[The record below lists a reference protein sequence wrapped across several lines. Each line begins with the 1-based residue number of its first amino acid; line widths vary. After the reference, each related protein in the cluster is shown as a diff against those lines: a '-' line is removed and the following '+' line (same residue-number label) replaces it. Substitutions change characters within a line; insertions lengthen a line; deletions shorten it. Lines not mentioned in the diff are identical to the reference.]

1 MKKRILMCSL
11 VAALAPAGML
21 LATSS
26 TALAQTAPLSR
37 TVTPAIEGFHVE
49 KVPRLEQGAALHF
62 HVYGTQNAT
71 VNVTIDGAARGVQM
85 QETEP
90 GRYSGSYVIGNQD
103 RLQPDSRVTAEMRLG
118 SQIATTVLR
127 DGLAG
132 GAAAQAQAQ
141 SQAQGQEPVRQLA
154 SKDARVVAA
163 APGAAPPPPPR
174 TTERPRVA
182 RYCTSCAVVEKV
194 EIVREATGSA
204 RPLASD
210 VQAAQR
216 YRVTVR
222 FDTTE
227 ATQAIEYDNHPGYRK
242 GDRVRVNDGV
252 LSLDKE

>member
-26 TALAQTAPLSR
+26 TALAQSLPLSR
-37 TVTPAIEGFHVE
+37 TVTPAIDGFHVE

-62 HVYGTQNAT
+62 HVYGTRNAT
-71 VNVTIDGAARGVQM
+71 VNVTIDGATRGVQM
-85 QETEP
+85 QETDP
-90 GRYSGSYVIGNQD
+90 GQYSGSYVIGNHD
-103 RLQPDSRVTAEMRLG
+103 RFQPNSPVTAEMRLG
-118 SQIATTVLR
+118 SQVATTVLR
-127 DGLAG
+127 DGLVS
-132 GAAAQAQAQ
+132 GAAASAQ
-141 SQAQGQEPVRQLA
+141 SQEPVRQLT
-154 SKDARVVAA
+154 SKDAGVASA

-194 EIVREATGSA
+194 EIVREATGGA

-227 ATQAIEYDNHPGYRK
+227 ATQAIEYDNNPGYRK

>member
-1 MKKRILMCSL
+1 MKKRIVMCAL

-49 KVPRLEQGAALHF
+49 KVARLEQGVALHF
-62 HVYGTQNAT
+62 QVYGTQNAA
-71 VNVTIDGAARGVQM
+71 VNVSIDGATRSVQM

-90 GRYSGSYVIGNQD
+90 GQYSGSYVIGNHD
-103 RLQPDSRVTAEMRLG
+103 RLQPASSVTAEMRLG
-118 SQIATTVLR
+118 SQVATTVLR
-127 DGLAG
+127 DGLVRG
-132 GAAAQAQAQ
+132 NAAQAQAQ
-141 SQAQGQEPVRQLA
+141 TQEQVRQLA
-154 SKDARVVAA
+154 SKDANVVSA

-182 RYCTSCAVVEKV
+182 RYCTSCGIVEKV
-194 EIVREATGSA
+194 EIVREATGTA

-222 FDTTE
+222 MNTTDTNQAVEFD
-227 ATQAIEYDNHPGYRK
+227 NNPGYRK

-252 LSLDKE
+252 LSLDRE

>member
-11 VAALAPAGML
+11 LAALAPAGML

-26 TALAQTAPLSR
+26 AALAQVAPQGR

-49 KVPRLEQGAALHF
+49 KVPSLEQGAALHF
-62 HVYGTQNAT
+62 HVYGTRNAAVT
-71 VNVTIDGAARGVQM
+71 VNIDGATRGVQM
-85 QETEP
+85 QETDP
-90 GRYSGSYVIGNQD
+90 GQYSGSYVIGNHD
-103 RLQPDSRVTAEMRLG
+103 RFQPGSRVTAEMRLG

-127 DGLAG
+127 DGLVT
-132 GAAAQAQAQ
+132 GAAQGQ
-141 SQAQGQEPVRQLA
+141 SQEPVRQLA
-154 SKDARVVAA
+154 SKDAGVAAA
-163 APGAAPPPPPR
+163 APGASPPPPPR

-194 EIVREATGSA
+194 EIVREATGGA

-227 ATQAIEYDNHPGYRK
+227 ATQAVEYDNHPGYRK
-242 GDRVRVNDGV
+242 GDRVRVIDGV
-252 LSLDKE
+252 VSLDKE

>member
-26 TALAQTAPLSR
+26 TALAQTAPQSR

-62 HVYGTQNAT
+62 HVYGTRNAT
-71 VNVTIDGAARGVQM
+71 VNVTIDGATRSVQM
-85 QETEP
+85 QETDP
-90 GRYSGSYVIGNQD
+90 GRYSGSYVIGNHD
-103 RLQPDSRVTAEMRLG
+103 RFQPDSPVTAEMRLG

-127 DGLAG
+127 DGLVSGA
-132 GAAAQAQAQ
+132 GAAASAP
-141 SQAQGQEPVRQLA
+141 SQESVRQLA
-154 SKDARVVAA
+154 SKDAGVASA

-194 EIVREATGSA
+194 EIVREATGGA

-227 ATQAIEYDNHPGYRK
+227 ATQAIEYDNNPGYRK

>member
-1 MKKRILMCSL
+1 
-11 VAALAPAGML
+11 
-21 LATSS
+21 
-26 TALAQTAPLSR
+26 
-37 TVTPAIEGFHVE
+37 
-49 KVPRLEQGAALHF
+49 LHF

-71 VNVTIDGAARGVQM
+71 VNVTIDGATRAVQM
-85 QETEP
+85 QETDP
-90 GRYSGSYVIGNQD
+90 GRYSGSYVIGNHD
-103 RLQPDSRVTAEMRLG
+103 RFQPNSPVTAEMRLG
-118 SQIATTVLR
+118 SQVATTVLR
-127 DGLAG
+127 DGLVSG
-132 GAAAQAQAQ
+132 GTAQ
-141 SQAQGQEPVRQLA
+141 SQEPVRQLA
-154 SKDARVVAA
+154 SKDAGVASA

-182 RYCTSCAVVEKV
+182 RYCTSCAIVEKV
-194 EIVREATGSA
+194 EIVRDAVGSS

-222 FDTTE
+222 FNTTD

>member
-21 LATSS
+21 LATSG
-26 TALAQTAPLSR
+26 TALAQTAPPGR

-71 VNVTIDGAARGVQM
+71 VNVTIDGATRGVQM
-85 QETEP
+85 QETDP
-90 GRYSGSYVIGNQD
+90 GQYSGSYVIGNHD
-103 RLQPDSRVTAEMRLG
+103 RFQPNSPVTAEMRLG
-118 SQIATTVLR
+118 SQVATTVLR
-127 DGLAG
+127 DGLVS
-132 GAAAQAQAQ
+132 GAAASAQA
-141 SQAQGQEPVRQLA
+141 QEPVRQLA
-154 SKDARVVAA
+154 SKEAGVASA
-163 APGAAPPPPPR
+163 VPGAAPPPR

-194 EIVREATGSA
+194 EIVREATGGA

-227 ATQAIEYDNHPGYRK
+227 ATQAIEYDNNPGYRK

>member
-11 VAALAPAGML
+11 VAALAPAGVL

-26 TALAQTAPLSR
+26 AALAQTAPLSR
-37 TVTPAIEGFHVE
+37 TVTPAIDGFHVE
-49 KVPRLEQGAALHF
+49 KVPNLEQGTALHF
-62 HVYGTQNAT
+62 QVFGTQNAT
-71 VNVTIDGAARGVQM
+71 VNVSIDGATRGVQM

-90 GRYSGSYVIGNQD
+90 GQYSGSYVIGNHD
-103 RLQPDSRVTAEMRLG
+103 RFQPGNRVTAEMRLG

-127 DGLAG
+127 DGLVT
-132 GAAAQAQAQ
+132 GAAGRGPA
-141 SQAQGQEPVRQLA
+141 QEPVRQLA
-154 SKDARVVAA
+154 SKDAAVVAA

-194 EIVREATGSA
+194 EIVREATGNA
-204 RPLASD
+204 RPRASD

-222 FDTTE
+222 FDTTD
-227 ATQAIEYDNHPGYRK
+227 ATQAIEYDNSPGYRK

>member
-26 TALAQTAPLSR
+26 TALAQTAPPGR

-62 HVYGTQNAT
+62 HVYGTRNAT
-71 VNVTIDGAARGVQM
+71 VNVSIDGATRGVQM
-85 QETEP
+85 QETDP
-90 GRYSGSYVIGNQD
+90 GRYSGSYVIGNHD
-103 RLQPDSRVTAEMRLG
+103 RFQPDSAVTAEMRLG

-127 DGLAG
+127 DGLVS
-132 GAAAQAQAQ
+132 GAAGSASAQ
-141 SQAQGQEPVRQLA
+141 SQESVRQLA
-154 SKDARVVAA
+154 SKDAGVVSA

-182 RYCTSCAVVEKV
+182 RYCTSCAIVEKV
-194 EIVREATGSA
+194 EIVRDAVGSSRA
-204 RPLASD
+204 LASD

-222 FDTTE
+222 FNTTE
-227 ATQAIEYDNHPGYRK
+227 ATEAIEYDNNPGYRK

>member
-1 MKKRILMCSL
+1 MKKRVLMCSL
-11 VAALAPAGML
+11 LAALAPAGML

-49 KVPRLEQGAALHF
+49 KVPNLEQGAALHF
-62 HVYGTQNAT
+62 QVFGTRNAT
-71 VNVTIDGAARGVQM
+71 VNVTIDGATRGVQM

-103 RLQPDSRVTAEMRLG
+103 RFQPGSRVTAEMRLG

-127 DGLAG
+127 DGLPG
-132 GAAAQAQAQ
+132 GTAAQAP
-141 SQAQGQEPVRQLA
+141 GQEPVRQLA
-154 SKDARVVAA
+154 SKETGVASA

-174 TTERPRVA
+174 ATERPRVA
-182 RYCTSCAVVEKV
+182 RYCTSCAIVEKV

-222 FDTTE
+222 FNTTD
-227 ATQAIEYDNHPGYRK
+227 ATQAIEYDNHPGYRQ

>member
-62 HVYGTQNAT
+62 HVYGTGNAT
-71 VNVTIDGAARGVQM
+71 VNVTIDGATRAVQM
-85 QETEP
+85 QENEP

-103 RLQPDSRVTAEMRLG
+103 RLQPDSRVTADMRLG

-127 DGLAG
+127 DGLVSG
-132 GAAAQAQAQ
+132 PGAPA
-141 SQAQGQEPVRQLA
+141 QEPVRQLA
-154 SKDARVVAA
+154 SKDARVAAA

-227 ATQAIEYDNHPGYRK
+227 ATQAIEYDNHPGYRQ

>member
-1 MKKRILMCSL
+1 MNKRIVTCAL

-21 LATSS
+21 LGTSG
-26 TALAQTAPLSR
+26 TALAQTLPLSR

-62 HVYGTQNAT
+62 QVYGTQNAT
-71 VNVTIDGAARGVQM
+71 VSVSIDGATRGVQM

-90 GRYSGSYVIGNQD
+90 GQYSGSYVIGNHD
-103 RLQPDSRVTAEMRLG
+103 RLQAGSPVTAEMRLG
-118 SQIATTVLR
+118 SQVATTVLR
-127 DGLAG
+127 DGLVRG
-132 GAAAQAQAQ
+132 DTAQA
-141 SQAQGQEPVRQLA
+141 QEPVRQLA
-154 SKDARVVAA
+154 SKDANVASA

-182 RYCTSCAVVEKV
+182 RYCTSCGIVEKV

-222 FDTTE
+222 MNTTE
-227 ATQAIEYDNHPGYRK
+227 ATQAVEFDNNPGYRK

-252 LSLDKE
+252 LSLDRE

>member
-21 LATSS
+21 LATSGM
-26 TALAQTAPLSR
+26 AVAQTAPPGR

-62 HVYGTQNAT
+62 HVYGTHNAT
-71 VNVTIDGAARGVQM
+71 VNVTIDGATRGVQM
-85 QETEP
+85 QETDP
-90 GRYSGSYVIGNQD
+90 GRYSGSYVIGNHD
-103 RLQPDSRVTAEMRLG
+103 RFQPGSPVTAEMRLG
-118 SQIATTVLR
+118 NQVATTVLR
-127 DGLAG
+127 DGLVSG
-132 GAAAQAQAQ
+132 AQAQ
-141 SQAQGQEPVRQLA
+141 SQEPVRQLA
-154 SKDARVVAA
+154 SKDAGVVSA

-182 RYCTSCAVVEKV
+182 RYCTSCAVVEKI
-194 EIVREATGSA
+194 EIVREATGAA

>member
-26 TALAQTAPLSR
+26 TALAQSLPLSR

-62 HVYGTQNAT
+62 HVYGTRNAT
-71 VNVTIDGAARGVQM
+71 VNVTIDGATRGVQM
-85 QETEP
+85 QETDP
-90 GRYSGSYVIGNQD
+90 GRYSGSYVIGNHD
-103 RLQPDSRVTAEMRLG
+103 RFQPNSPVTAEMRLG
-118 SQIATTVLR
+118 SQVATTVLR
-127 DGLAG
+127 DGLVS
-132 GAAAQAQAQ
+132 GAAASAQ
-141 SQAQGQEPVRQLA
+141 SQEPVRQLA
-154 SKDARVVAA
+154 SKDAGVASA

-194 EIVREATGSA
+194 EIVREATGGA

-227 ATQAIEYDNHPGYRK
+227 ATQAIEYDNNPGYRK

>member
-26 TALAQTAPLSR
+26 TALAQTAPSGR

-49 KVPRLEQGAALHF
+49 KVARLEQGAALHF
-62 HVYGTQNAT
+62 HVYGTRNAL
-71 VNVTIDGAARGVQM
+71 VNVTIDGATRGVQM
-85 QETEP
+85 QETDP
-90 GRYSGSYVIGNQD
+90 GQYSGSYVIGNHD
-103 RLQPDSRVTAEMRLG
+103 RFQPNSPVTAEMRLG
-118 SQIATTVLR
+118 SQVATTVLR
-127 DGLAG
+127 DGLVS
-132 GAAAQAQAQ
+132 GAAASAQT
-141 SQAQGQEPVRQLA
+141 QEPARQLA
-154 SKDARVVAA
+154 SKEAGVASA

-194 EIVREATGSA
+194 EIVREATGAA

-227 ATQAIEYDNHPGYRK
+227 ATQAIEYDNNPGYRK

>member
-26 TALAQTAPLSR
+26 TALAQSLPLSR

-62 HVYGTQNAT
+62 HVYGTRNAT
-71 VNVTIDGAARGVQM
+71 VNVTIDGATRAVQM
-85 QETEP
+85 QETDP
-90 GRYSGSYVIGNQD
+90 GRYSGSYVIGNHD
-103 RLQPDSRVTAEMRLG
+103 RFQPDSAVTAEMRLG
-118 SQIATTVLR
+118 SQVATTVLR
-127 DGLAG
+127 DGLVS
-132 GAAAQAQAQ
+132 GAAASASVS
-141 SQAQGQEPVRQLA
+141 SQESVRQLA
-154 SKDARVVAA
+154 SKDAGVASA

-182 RYCTSCAVVEKV
+182 RYCTSCAVVENV
-194 EIVREATGSA
+194 QIVRDAVGSSGA
-204 RPLASD
+204 LASD

-222 FDTTE
+222 FNTTD
-227 ATQAIEYDNHPGYRK
+227 ATQAIEYDNNPGYRK

>member
-1 MKKRILMCSL
+1 MKKRIVMCSL

-49 KVPRLEQGAALHF
+49 KVPHLEQGVALHF
-62 HVYGTQNAT
+62 QVYGTRNAT
-71 VNVTIDGAARGVQM
+71 VTVSIDGATRGVQM

-90 GRYSGSYVIGNQD
+90 GQYSGSYVLGNHD
-103 RLQPDSRVTAEMRLG
+103 RLQPTSSVTAEMRLG
-118 SQIATTVLR
+118 SQVATTVLR
-127 DGLAG
+127 DGLVRG
-132 GAAAQAQAQ
+132 DAARAQAA
-141 SQAQGQEPVRQLA
+141 EPVRQLA
-154 SKDARVVAA
+154 SKDANVASA

-182 RYCTSCAVVEKV
+182 RYCTSCGIVEKV
-194 EIVREATGSA
+194 EIVRAATGGA

-222 FDTTE
+222 MNTTDTAQAVEFD
-227 ATQAIEYDNHPGYRK
+227 NNPGYRK
-242 GDRVRVNDGV
+242 GDRVRVSDGV
-252 LSLDKE
+252 LSLDRE

>member
-71 VNVTIDGAARGVQM
+71 VNVSIDGATRGVQM
-85 QETEP
+85 QETDP
-90 GRYSGSYVIGNQD
+90 GRYSGSYVIGNHD
-103 RLQPDSRVTAEMRLG
+103 RFQPDSRVTAEMRLG
-118 SQIATTVLR
+118 SQSATTVLR
-127 DGLAG
+127 DGLVSG
-132 GAAAQAQAQ
+132 TGAAA
-141 SQAQGQEPVRQLA
+141 QEPVRQLA

-163 APGAAPPPPPR
+163 APGVAPPPPPR

>member
-11 VAALAPAGML
+11 VVALAPAGML

-26 TALAQTAPLSR
+26 TALAQTLPLSR

-62 HVYGTQNAT
+62 HVYGTRNAT
-71 VNVTIDGAARGVQM
+71 VNVTIEGATRGVQM
-85 QETEP
+85 QETDP
-90 GRYSGSYVIGNQD
+90 GRYSGSYVIGNHD
-103 RLQPDSRVTAEMRLG
+103 RFQPNSPVTAEMRLG
-118 SQIATTVLR
+118 SQVATTVLR
-127 DGLAG
+127 DGLVS
-132 GAAAQAQAQ
+132 GAAA
-141 SQAQGQEPVRQLA
+141 SAQGQEPVRQLA
-154 SKDARVVAA
+154 SKDAGVASA

-174 TTERPRVA
+174 ATERPRVA

-194 EIVREATGSA
+194 EIVREATGGA

-227 ATQAIEYDNHPGYRK
+227 ATQAIDYDNNPGYRK

-252 LSLDKE
+252 LSLDQQ

>member
-1 MKKRILMCSL
+1 MKKSILMCSL
-11 VAALAPAGML
+11 VAALAPAGMM
-21 LATSS
+21 LATSN
-26 TALAQTAPLSR
+26 TALAQTLPLSR

-71 VNVTIDGAARGVQM
+71 VNVTIDGATRGVQM
-85 QETEP
+85 QETDP
-90 GRYSGSYVIGNQD
+90 GRYSGSYVIGNHD
-103 RLQPDSRVTAEMRLG
+103 RFQPNSPVTAEMRLG
-118 SQIATTVLR
+118 SQVATTVLR
-127 DGLAG
+127 DSLVSG
-132 GAAAQAQAQ
+132 GTAQ
-141 SQAQGQEPVRQLA
+141 SQEPVRQLA
-154 SKDARVVAA
+154 SKDAGVASA

-182 RYCTSCAVVEKV
+182 RYCTSCAIVEKV
-194 EIVREATGSA
+194 EIVRDAVGSS

-222 FDTTE
+222 FNTTD

>member
-11 VAALAPAGML
+11 AAALAPAGML

-26 TALAQTAPLSR
+26 TALAQSLPLSR
-37 TVTPAIEGFHVE
+37 TVTPAIDGFHVE

-62 HVYGTQNAT
+62 HVYGTRNAT
-71 VNVTIDGAARGVQM
+71 VNVTIDGATRGVQM
-85 QETEP
+85 QETDP
-90 GRYSGSYVIGNQD
+90 GRYSGSYVIGNHD
-103 RLQPDSRVTAEMRLG
+103 RFQPNSPVTAEMRLG
-118 SQIATTVLR
+118 SQVATTVLR
-127 DGLAG
+127 DGLVS
-132 GAAAQAQAQ
+132 GAAASAQ
-141 SQAQGQEPVRQLA
+141 SQEPVRQLA
-154 SKDARVVAA
+154 SKDAGVASA

-194 EIVREATGSA
+194 EIVREATGGA

-227 ATQAIEYDNHPGYRK
+227 ATQAIEYDNNPGYRK

>member
-21 LATSS
+21 LATSG
-26 TALAQTAPLSR
+26 TALAQAAPPGR

-62 HVYGTQNAT
+62 HVYGTQNAL
-71 VNVTIDGAARGVQM
+71 VNVTIDGATRGVQM
-85 QETEP
+85 QETDP
-90 GRYSGSYVIGNQD
+90 GQYSGSYVIGNHD
-103 RLQPDSRVTAEMRLG
+103 RFQPSSPVTAEMRLG
-118 SQIATTVLR
+118 SQVATTVLR
-127 DGLAG
+127 DGLVS
-132 GAAAQAQAQ
+132 GAAASAQA
-141 SQAQGQEPVRQLA
+141 QEPVRQLA
-154 SKDARVVAA
+154 SKEAGVASA

-182 RYCTSCAVVEKV
+182 RYCTSCAIVEKV
-194 EIVREATGSA
+194 EIVRDAVGSS

-222 FDTTE
+222 FNTTD

>member
-1 MKKRILMCSL
+1 
-11 VAALAPAGML
+11 VVALAPAGML

-26 TALAQTAPLSR
+26 TALAQTLPLSR

-62 HVYGTQNAT
+62 HVYGTRNAT
-71 VNVTIDGAARGVQM
+71 VNVSIEGATRGVQM
-85 QETEP
+85 QETDP
-90 GRYSGSYVIGNQD
+90 GRYSGSYVIGNHD
-103 RLQPDSRVTAEMRLG
+103 RFQPNSPVTAEMRLG
-118 SQIATTVLR
+118 SQVATTVLR
-127 DGLAG
+127 DGLVS
-132 GAAAQAQAQ
+132 GAAA
-141 SQAQGQEPVRQLA
+141 SAQGQEPVRQLA
-154 SKDARVVAA
+154 SKDAGVASA

-174 TTERPRVA
+174 ATERPRVA

-194 EIVREATGSA
+194 EIVREATGGA

-227 ATQAIEYDNHPGYRK
+227 ATQAIDYDNNPGYRK

>member
-26 TALAQTAPLSR
+26 TALAQTAPASR

-71 VNVTIDGAARGVQM
+71 VNVTIDGATRGVQM
-85 QETEP
+85 QETDP
-90 GRYSGSYVIGNQD
+90 GRYSGSYVIGNHD
-103 RLQPDSRVTAEMRLG
+103 RFQPNSPVTAEMRLG
-118 SQIATTVLR
+118 SQVATTVLR
-127 DGLAG
+127 DGLVS
-132 GAAAQAQAQ
+132 GAAASAQA
-141 SQAQGQEPVRQLA
+141 QEPVRPLA
-154 SKDARVVAA
+154 SKEAGVASA

-194 EIVREATGSA
+194 EIVREATGGA

-227 ATQAIEYDNHPGYRK
+227 AIQAIEYDNNPGYRK

>member
-26 TALAQTAPLSR
+26 TALAQTLPLSR

-62 HVYGTQNAT
+62 HVYGTRNAT
-71 VNVTIDGAARGVQM
+71 VNVTIDGATRAVQM
-85 QETEP
+85 QETDP
-90 GRYSGSYVIGNQD
+90 GRYSGSYVIGNHD
-103 RLQPDSRVTAEMRLG
+103 RFQPNSPVTAEMRLG
-118 SQIATTVLR
+118 SQVATTVLR
-127 DGLAG
+127 DGLVS
-132 GAAAQAQAQ
+132 GAAASASVQ
-141 SQAQGQEPVRQLA
+141 SQESVRQLA
-154 SKDARVVAA
+154 SKDAGVASA
-163 APGAAPPPPPR
+163 APGAAPPPPSR

-182 RYCTSCAVVEKV
+182 RYCTSCAIVENVQVVRDAV
-194 EIVREATGSA
+194 GSSGA
-204 RPLASD
+204 LASD

-222 FDTTE
+222 FNTTG
-227 ATQAIEYDNHPGYRK
+227 ATQAIEYDNNPGYRK

>member
-26 TALAQTAPLSR
+26 TALAQTAPQSR

-62 HVYGTQNAT
+62 HVYGTRNAT
-71 VNVTIDGAARGVQM
+71 VNVTIDGATRSVQM
-85 QETEP
+85 QETDP
-90 GRYSGSYVIGNQD
+90 GRYSGSYVIGNHD
-103 RLQPDSRVTAEMRLG
+103 RFQPDSPVTAEMRLG

-127 DGLAG
+127 DGLVG
-132 GAAAQAQAQ
+132 GAGASALASAP
-141 SQAQGQEPVRQLA
+141 SQESVRQLA
-154 SKDARVVAA
+154 SKDTGVVSA

-182 RYCTSCAVVEKV
+182 RYCTSCAIVEKV
-194 EIVREATGSA
+194 EIVRDAVGSSRA
-204 RPLASD
+204 LASD

-222 FDTTE
+222 FNTTE
-227 ATQAIEYDNHPGYRK
+227 ATQAIEYDNNPGYRK
-242 GDRVRVNDGV
+242 GDRVRVIDGV

>member
-26 TALAQTAPLSR
+26 TALAQTAPASR
-37 TVTPAIEGFHVE
+37 TVTPVIDGFYVE
-49 KVPRLEQGAALHF
+49 KVPSLEQGAALHF
-62 HVYGTQNAT
+62 QVVGTRNAT
-71 VNVTIDGAARGVQM
+71 VSVTIDGATRGVQM
-85 QETEP
+85 QETDP
-90 GRYSGSYVIGNQD
+90 GQYSGSYVIGNHD
-103 RLQPDSRVTAEMRLG
+103 RFQPGSRVTAEMRLG

-127 DGLAG
+127 DGLVSGTA
-132 GAAAQAQAQ
+132 
-141 SQAQGQEPVRQLA
+141 AQGQSQEQVRQLA
-154 SKDARVVAA
+154 SKDAGVVAA
-163 APGAAPPPPPR
+163 APGASPPPPPR

-227 ATQAIEYDNHPGYRK
+227 ATQAIEYDNNPGYRK
-242 GDRVRVNDGV
+242 GDRVRVIDGV